1 MYAKK
6 RSNLDFLNLE
16 SKYTP
21 RDVVKWQNM
30 NKQAEKD
37 QISCIKS
44 LTSIAKFSRGD
55 PDSHLLTSVREAVK
69 HILEKTALDSLEE
82 EKQVVESLRSSALSF
97 LKQVEED
104 TVIIHDSTLK
114 GLITMLV
121 VRTRV

>member
-1 MYAKK
+1 M
-6 RSNLDFLNLE
+6 
-16 SKYTP
+16 
-21 RDVVKWQNM
+21 KWQNM

-44 LTSIAKFSRGD
+44 LTSIAKFSQD
-55 PDSHLLTSVREAVK
+55 PASHLLTMTSVREAVK
-69 HILEKTALDSLEE
+69 QILEKTALDSLEE

-104 TVIIHDSTLK
+104 TVFIHDSTLK
-114 GLITMLV
+114 GLITMLM

>member
-1 MYAKK
+1 M
-6 RSNLDFLNLE
+6 
-16 SKYTP
+16 
-21 RDVVKWQNM
+21 KWQNT

-44 LTSIAKFSRGD
+44 LTSIARFSRD
-55 PDSHLLTSVREAVK
+55 PASHLLTSVREAIK
-69 HILEKTALDSLEE
+69 QILEKTALDSLEE

-104 TVIIHDSTLK
+104 TVFIHDSTLK
-114 GLITMLV
+114 GLITMLM